1 MTIDSPEADRLKV
14 LTFVRSYLPGYKAGG
29 QLRTVAR
36 IVEVLSEEIEF
47 KIVTSD
53 RDAGDGQGYTN
64 IESEWNPVGNAL
76 VNYRTPNSRGLGA
89 LRDLIRNT
97 PHDVIFLNSF
107 FDFRFTIQPLL
118 LQYFK
123 KIDSPIVVAPQ
134 GEFSPGALAIKRAKK
149 RLFIFLVRCFGLYK
163 CVIWKATSKLEAEHI
178 RREFGH
184 DAEIH
189 VAMDMPTID
198 TLNQDPPKR
207 PRKQPGTIR
216 IVWLSRISPKKN
228 VDGALSILEA
238 LSGEITFDIIGP
250 ISDPAHWRKCE
261 RIAANLPKNIRVNY
275 RGIIEHHEVVQTL
288 ANYDLFFFPTHG
300 ENFGHVVPEAL
311 IAGCP
316 VLISDQTPWR
326 GLAERGVG
334 WDIALSEI
342 DKFRSVLTWA
352 IEADQQEWSEWSA
365 RARAFGLST
374 AYVEESIEAHKKLF
388 RHALR
393 RIPRDDPG

>member
-1 MTIDSPEADRLKV
+1 MDSPKADRLKV

-36 IVEVLSEEIEF
+36 IVEVLGEDIEF

-53 RDAGDGQGYTN
+53 RDAGDGQSYTD
-64 IESEWNPVGNAL
+64 IELVWNAVGNAL
-76 VNYRTPNSRGLGA
+76 VNYRDPRSRGFRA
-89 LRDLIRNT
+89 LRDLIHNT
-97 PHDVIFLNSF
+97 PHDVIFLTSF
-107 FDFRFTIQPLL
+107 FDFRFSIKSILL
-118 LQYFK
+118 RYLK
-123 KIDSPIVVAPQ
+123 AIDSPIVIAPQ

-149 RLFIFLVRCFGLYK
+149 RLFIFLVKRLGLYK
-163 CVIWKATSKLEAEHI
+163 CVLWKATSELEAEHI

-198 TLNQDPPKR
+198 TLNQHLPKR

-216 IVWLSRISPKKN
+216 LAWLSRISPKKN
-228 VDGALSILEA
+228 VDGALRILEK
-238 LSGEITFDIIGP
+238 LNGEITFDIIGP
-250 ISDPAHWRKCE
+250 VSDPAYWRKCE

-316 VLISDQTPWR
+316 VLMSDQTPWR
-326 GLAERGVG
+326 DLTERGVG
-334 WDIALSEI
+334 WDVALSEI
-342 DKFRSVLTWA
+342 DKFRSILTWA
-352 IEADQQEWSEWSA
+352 IEADHEEWSEWSA

-374 AYVEESIEAHKKLF
+374 TYVEESIDAHKKLF

-393 RIPRDDPG
+393 RVPRHDPG